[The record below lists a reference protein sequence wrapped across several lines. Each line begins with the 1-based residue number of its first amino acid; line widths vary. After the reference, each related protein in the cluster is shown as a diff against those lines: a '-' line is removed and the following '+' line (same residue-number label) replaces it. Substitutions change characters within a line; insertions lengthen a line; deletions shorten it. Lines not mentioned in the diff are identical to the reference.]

1 MSVCDFL
8 ESSRAIEKKP
18 NTTNLSLS
26 LSLLATSVVVAVVC
40 GKKEE
45 KKTQMMKM
53 LMMKKMKRKDLELDE
68 FSDDFSD
75 FSLSAPA
82 RKIRRLVL
90 FSFFP
95 TFFFFCVGFF
105 YFVKLTQFVFFFFCL
120 LGCEGC

>member
-1 MSVCDFL
+1 
-8 ESSRAIEKKP
+8 
-18 NTTNLSLS
+18 
-26 LSLLATSVVVAVVC
+26 
-40 GKKEE
+40 
-45 KKTQMMKM
+45 MMKM

-82 RKIRRLVL
+82 RKIRRLVV

-95 TFFFFCVGFF
+95 TFFFFLCGFF
-105 YFVKLTQFVFFFFCL
+105 LFCQTNPICVFFFFCL

>member
-26 LSLLATSVVVAVVC
+26 LYQLLVVVAVVC

-53 LMMKKMKRKDLELDE
+53 LMMKKLKRKDLELDE

-95 TFFFFCVGFF
+95 TFFFVW
-105 YFVKLTQFVFFFFCL
+105 VFSIL
-120 LGCEGC
+120 SN

>member
-1 MSVCDFL
+1 
-8 ESSRAIEKKP
+8 
-18 NTTNLSLS
+18 
-26 LSLLATSVVVAVVC
+26 
-40 GKKEE
+40 
-45 KKTQMMKM
+45 M

-95 TFFFFCVGFF
+95 TFFFCVGFF
-105 YFVKLTQFVFFFFCL
+105 YFVKLTQFVFFYFGV